1 MKKTI
6 LLVICLVWSSFVLT
20 GCSTDS
26 EPFEEK
32 IYTPDTQIRELI
44 LEVRDR
50 EIEVSLSEDG
60 QIHIQYSENSKEYYD
75 ISVSDENV
83 LVMASASDKEWTD
96 YIGGKP
102 SAEERKIS
110 LQLPD
115 ALLEN
120 LTISTTN
127 EDITLPTLSVT
138 GNISLS
144 SNGGNITFENLNVG
158 KSLSLTSK
166 NGNISGAVTGSY
178 DDFAIHTEIKKGES
192 NLPDNK
198 DEGEKTLNVSVN
210 NGNLNIEFVN
220 Q

>member
-83 LVMASASDKEWTD
+83 LVMASASDKEWT
-96 YIGGKP
+96 YWG
-102 SAEERKIS
+102 
-110 LQLPD
+110 
-115 ALLEN
+115 
-120 LTISTTN
+120 
-127 EDITLPTLSVT
+127 
-138 GNISLS
+138 
-144 SNGGNITFENLNVG
+144 
-158 KSLSLTSK
+158 
-166 NGNISGAVTGSY
+166 
-178 DDFAIHTEIKKGES
+178 
-192 NLPDNK
+192 
-198 DEGEKTLNVSVN
+198 KTLCRRTE
-210 NGNLNIEFVN
+210 NIVAATGRTFRKSYALHNKRGHYTPHFERDRKYQPFF
-220 Q
+220 